1 MTTTTATAT
10 TEEKVRDAKGLDR
23 ILSSAGRIRILQRL
37 SHIGED
43 NLTDIARRTSQSYT
57 ATARH
62 LEQLVQAGVVQ
73 EKNYGRVRIFR
84 LRIEAERIRKL
95 RELITEWDQPR
106 SEQGEISELKLS
118 LKDSS
123 VMNSKH

>member
-1 MTTTTATAT
+1 MTTITRPA
-10 TEEKVRDAKGLDR
+10 EEQVTDERGLDR
-23 ILSSAGRIRILQRL
+23 ILSSAGRIRILQLL
-37 SHIGED
+37 SHNGED
-43 NLTDIARRTSQSYT
+43 NLTDIARKTSQSYT
-57 ATARH
+57 ATVRH
-62 LEQLVQAGVVQ
+62 LERLVEAGVVQ

>member
-1 MTTTTATAT
+1 MTTTTTAT
-10 TEEKVRDAKGLDR
+10 TEEEVRDAKGLDR

-43 NLTDIARRTSQSYT
+43 NLTDIARRTGQSYT

-62 LEQLVQAGVVQ
+62 LDQLVAAGVIQ

-84 LRIEAERIRKL
+84 LRIETERVRKL
-95 RELITEWDQPR
+95 RELITEWDQSSER
-106 SEQGEISELKLS
+106 SLETIVEQ
-118 LKDSS
+118 
-123 VMNSKH
+123 